1 MTTLG
6 PESDSDRQ
14 EKFRQDNSQHERVE
28 DASLTAVE
36 HDPHWQKKL
45 IRKIDGRLLPILG
58 AIYSIALIDRINI
71 SAARVAGME
80 EDLQLY
86 IGKRYTI
93 ALLVFFIPYFIF
105 ELPSNIILR
114 KVGSANWLSFIGFSW
129 GVVMLGQG
137 FIEAWGSLAVCRLL
151 LGFFEAGR
159 FSGTP

>member
-1 MTTLG
+1 MAALDRR
-6 PESDSDRQ
+6 SDSDQQ
-14 EKFRQDNSQHERVE
+14 EKYRQDDFQHEGADE
-28 DASLTAVE
+28 SSTTALE

-45 IRKIDGRLLPILG
+45 IRKVDRRLLPILG

-80 EDLQLY
+80 EDLELY
-86 IGKRYTI
+86 IGQRYTI

-137 FIEAWGSLAVCRLL
+137 FIDAWESL
-151 LGFFEAGR
+151 
-159 FSGTP
+159 T